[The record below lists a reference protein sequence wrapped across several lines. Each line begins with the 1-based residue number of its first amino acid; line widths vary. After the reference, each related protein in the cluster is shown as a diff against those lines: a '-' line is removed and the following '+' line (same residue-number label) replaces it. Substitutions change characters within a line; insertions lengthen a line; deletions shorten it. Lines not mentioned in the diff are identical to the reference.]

1 MHSKNQAD
9 KWEISS
15 KRGLLVLHK
24 NTFLHIDTPILDDNY
39 SHLFYGMAMALTTP
53 VSKWASAVGVLKVYE
68 SNKNYL
74 TAKRHR
80 DVVSADLAK
89 YRRSD

>member
-1 MHSKNQAD
+1 
-9 KWEISS
+9 
-15 KRGLLVLHK
+15 
-24 NTFLHIDTPILDDNY
+24 
-39 SHLFYGMAMALTTP
+39 MALTTP
-53 VSKWASAVGVLKVYE
+53 ASKWANAVGVLKVYE

>member
-1 MHSKNQAD
+1 MHSNNQAD

-15 KRGLLVLHK
+15 KNRLLILQT
-24 NTFLHIDTPILDDNY
+24 NTFLHIDTPTLDDNY
-39 SHLFYGMAMALTTP
+39 SHLFYGMVMALTTP
-53 VSKWASAVGVLKVYE
+53 VSKWANAVGVLEVYE

-80 DVVSADLAK
+80 EVVSADLAK
-89 YRRSD
+89 